1 MTTPLQLDIEGMTCA
16 SCAQRVEKALNKV
29 EGVQASVNFATERA
43 TITQGSVSPELLL
56 QAVEKAGYKA
66 VVHRTNAPESTASTD
81 VLISRLIVSALL
93 SVPIVVISM
102 IPALQFTYWQWVVTG
117 LAVPVVAWG
126 AWPFH
131 RAAGINARH
140 GVATMDTLVSL
151 GVLAA
156 SGWSLWALV
165 FGDAGMPGMT
175 MTLTLFGVPG
185 AGSHEIY
192 WEVASAVTSFMLL
205 GRYLEARAKRDAGA
219 ALRSLMESGAKQATI
234 LVDGR
239 EKVVPIAD
247 VTPGDLMVV
256 RPGDRVPTDG
266 VVVEGVASLDTSI
279 MTGESVPREVVVDSA
294 VFGGFINTSGMIVVR
309 ATKVGADTELAR
321 MAALVEAA
329 QIGKSNAQRLADRI
343 SAVFVPV
350 VIVIALGAFAGWY
363 FLGGSVEVAFQ
374 AAVATLIIA
383 CPCALGLA
391 TPTALL
397 VGTGRGAQLGLL
409 ISGPEALESTKG
421 ITAIVLD
428 KTGTI
433 TSGVM
438 EVVDVVAE
446 KGIDPDGLLASA
458 AAVEKGSEH
467 PIARAIVDRYESL
480 TVPLP
485 GSSEYRTTPGLGQRA
500 LVEGEE
506 VFVGSPVFVQQSG
519 QVLSET
525 LAAELDRLRGS
536 GKTVV
541 LVGWQGKV
549 RGLLTLADSV
559 KDTSKEAIELFRRH
573 GIEPVMATGDQAPVA
588 ERIAAEVGI
597 TRVFSE
603 VTPEHKADIVETL
616 RREGHHV
623 AMVGDGIN
631 DAPALASADLGI
643 AMGTGTDQAMSA
655 ADITVVNGDLRGVH
669 DGIRLAGRT
678 LRTIQGNLFWAF
690 AYNVAAI
697 PLAVSA
703 MLNPMIAGLAMA
715 FSSVFVVT
723 NSLRLR
729 GFRPTT

>member
-1 MTTPLQLDIEGMTCA
+1 MSTPLQLDIEGMTCA

-29 EGVQASVNFATERA
+29 EGVRASVNFATERA
-43 TITQGSVSPELLL
+43 TITEGSVSSDLLV

-66 VVHRTNAPESTASTD
+66 TVHRTSAPLAVQAPD
-81 VLISRLIVSALL
+81 LLVSRLIFSALVSA
-93 SVPIVVISM
+93 PIVALSM

-117 LAVPVVAWG
+117 LAVPVVVWG
-126 AWPFH
+126 AWSFH
-131 RAAGINARH
+131 QSAALNARH

-192 WEVASAVTSFMLL
+192 WEVATAVTTFMLL
-205 GRYLEARAKRDAGA
+205 GRYLEARARRDAGA
-219 ALRSLMESGAKQATI
+219 ALRSLMESGAQQATL
-234 LVDGR
+234 LVQGQER
-239 EKVVPIAD
+239 VVPIAD
-247 VTPGDLMVV
+247 VKPGDVMVV
-256 RPGDRVPTDG
+256 RPGERVPTDG
-266 VVVEGVASLDTSI
+266 VVIEGAAALDTSI
-279 MTGESVPREVVVDSA
+279 MTGESVPREVGVDSA
-294 VFGGFINTSGMIVVR
+294 VLGGFINTSGRIVVK
-309 ATKVGADTELAR
+309 ATKVGSETELSR

-350 VIVIALGAFAGWY
+350 VIVIALGAFVGWS
-363 FLGGSVEVAFQ
+363 LVGGSLDVAFQ

-438 EVVDVVAE
+438 EVVEVVTDRGVSRE
-446 KGIDPDGLLASA
+446 EVLQRA
-458 AAVEKGSEH
+458 AAVEAGSLH
-467 PIARAIVDRYESL
+467 PLAKAIVDEHL
-480 TVPLP
+480 ATLGPVIEAKDFL
-485 GSSEYRTTPGLGQRA
+485 TTPGLGQQAR
-500 LVEGEE
+500 VGRDR
-506 VFVGSPVFVQQSG
+506 VVVGSLVFLSQSG
-519 QVLSET
+519 HKVSKDLGADVERLSS
-525 LAAELDRLRGS
+525 S
-536 GKTVV
+536 GHT
-541 LVGWQGKV
+541 LVGVGWKGTV
-549 RGLLTLADSV
+549 HGVITLADSIKPSSV
-559 KDTSKEAIELFRRH
+559 QAIALLRSH
-573 GIEPVMATGDQAPVA
+573 GIEPVMATGDQAQVA
-588 ERIAAEVGI
+588 DRIAREVGI

-603 VTPEHKADIVETL
+603 VTPERKADIVHTL
-616 RREGHHV
+616 KSEGHHV

-631 DAPALASADLGI
+631 DALALASADLGI

-655 ADITVVNGDLRGVH
+655 ADITVVNGDLLGVS
-669 DGIRLAGRT
+669 DGIRLAGKT

>member
-485 GSSEYRTTPGLGQRA
+485 GASEYRTTPGLGQRA

-525 LAAELDRLRGS
+525 LAVELDRLRGS

-597 TRVFSE
+597 SRVFSE

>member
-219 ALRSLMESGAKQATI
+219 ALRSLMESGAKQATL

-485 GSSEYRTTPGLGQRA
+485 GASEYRTTPGLGQRA

-525 LAAELDRLRGS
+525 LAVELDRLRGS

-588 ERIAAEVGI
+588 ERIATEVGI

-603 VTPEHKADIVETL
+603 VSPEHKADIVETL

>member
-219 ALRSLMESGAKQATI
+219 ALRSLMESGAKQATL

-247 VTPGDLMVV
+247 VIPGDLMVV

-485 GSSEYRTTPGLGQRA
+485 GASEYRTTPGLGQRA

-506 VFVGSPVFVQQSG
+506 VFVGSPVYVQQSG
-519 QVLSET
+519 QVLPKT
-525 LAAELDRLRGS
+525 LAVELDRLRGS

>member
-93 SVPIVVISM
+93 SVPIVAISM

>member
-66 VVHRTNAPESTASTD
+66 VVHRTNAPESTVSTD
-81 VLISRLIVSALL
+81 VLVSRLIVSALL

-219 ALRSLMESGAKQATI
+219 ALRSLMESGAKQATL
-234 LVDGR
+234 LVDER

-421 ITAIVLD
+421 ITAIVVD

-485 GSSEYRTTPGLGQRA
+485 GASEYQTTPGLGQRA

-536 GKTVV
+536 GKTLV

-588 ERIAAEVGI
+588 ERIATEVGI

>member
-219 ALRSLMESGAKQATI
+219 ALRSLMESGAKQATL

-485 GSSEYRTTPGLGQRA
+485 GASEYRTTPGLGQRA

-536 GKTVV
+536 GKTLV

-597 TRVFSE
+597 SRVFSE

>member
-1 MTTPLQLDIEGMTCA
+1 MTTSLQLDIEGMTCA

-219 ALRSLMESGAKQATI
+219 ALRSLMESGAKQATL

-438 EVVDVVAE
+438 AVVDVVAE

-485 GSSEYRTTPGLGQRA
+485 GASEYQTTPGLGQRA

-536 GKTVV
+536 GKTLV

-597 TRVFSE
+597 SRVFSE

>member
-66 VVHRTNAPESTASTD
+66 VVHRTNAPESTVSTD
-81 VLISRLIVSALL
+81 VLVSRLIVSALL

-219 ALRSLMESGAKQATI
+219 ALRSLMESGAKQATL

-247 VTPGDLMVV
+247 VIPGDLMVV

-421 ITAIVLD
+421 ITAIVVD

-485 GSSEYRTTPGLGQRA
+485 GASEYRTTPGLGQRA

-536 GKTVV
+536 GKTLV

-603 VTPEHKADIVETL
+603 VSPEHKADIVETL

>member
-1 MTTPLQLDIEGMTCA
+1 MTTSLQLDIEGMTCA

-219 ALRSLMESGAKQATI
+219 ALRSLMESGAKQATL

-279 MTGESVPREVVVDSA
+279 MTGESVPREVGVDSA
-294 VFGGFINTSGMIVVR
+294 AFGGFINTSGMIVVR

-485 GSSEYRTTPGLGQRA
+485 GASEYQTTPGLGQRA

-536 GKTVV
+536 GKTLV

>member
-66 VVHRTNAPESTASTD
+66 VVHRTNAPESTVSTD
-81 VLISRLIVSALL
+81 VLVSRLIVSALL

-117 LAVPVVAWG
+117 LAVPVVTWG

-219 ALRSLMESGAKQATI
+219 ALRSLMESGAKQATL

-421 ITAIVLD
+421 ITAIVVD

-485 GSSEYRTTPGLGQRA
+485 GASEYRTTPGLGQRA

-588 ERIAAEVGI
+588 ERIATEVGI

>member
-485 GSSEYRTTPGLGQRA
+485 GASEYRTTPGLGQRA

-536 GKTVV
+536 GKTLV

-597 TRVFSE
+597 SRVFSE

>member
-219 ALRSLMESGAKQATI
+219 ALRSLMESGAKQATL

-467 PIARAIVDRYESL
+467 PIARAIVDQYESL

-485 GSSEYRTTPGLGQRA
+485 GASEYRTTPGLGQRA

-603 VTPEHKADIVETL
+603 VSPEHKADIVETL

>member
-1 MTTPLQLDIEGMTCA
+1 MTTSLQLDIEGMTCA

-219 ALRSLMESGAKQATI
+219 ALRSLMESGAKQATL

-438 EVVDVVAE
+438 AVVDVVAE

-485 GSSEYRTTPGLGQRA
+485 GASEYQATPGLGQRA

-536 GKTVV
+536 GKTLV

-597 TRVFSE
+597 SRVFSE